1 MLLQYCLCET
11 DADAALYSLLLGL
24 LPDCGPIAGE
34 MGGDKQRKSLT
45 AVSIIAAAQ
54 HVS

>member
-1 MLLQYCLCET
+1 VLQGLCET

-24 LPDCGPIAGE
+24 LPDCGPIAGR
-34 MGGDKQRKSLT
+34 KSRKSL
-45 AVSIIAAAQ
+45 AVVSSIAAAQ